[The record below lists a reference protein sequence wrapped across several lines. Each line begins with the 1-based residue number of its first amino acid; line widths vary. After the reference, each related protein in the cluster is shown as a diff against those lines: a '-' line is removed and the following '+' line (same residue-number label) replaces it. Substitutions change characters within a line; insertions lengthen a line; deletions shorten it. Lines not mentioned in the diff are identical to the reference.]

1 VRRGT
6 AVHGLGGQ
14 DCQIGVFLADASRRG
29 HALIDRALYLPR
41 DWTRDPARRAA
52 ARVPE
57 DVSPSPP
64 SRGSR
69 WT

>member
-1 VRRGT
+1 
-6 AVHGLGGQ
+6 
-14 DCQIGVFLADASRRG
+14 VFLADASRRG